1 MSGAATAGRRLIQ
14 HDIDWSPVA
23 GAVLWMP
30 ERYREPTLDEA
41 TALRILRCT
50 PRSFA
55 ALRDLGLEPGG
66 EPGDPRYD
74 ANDIRN
80 AALYSRSGR
89 TEVETALGA
98 ILSFLR
104 GSEAEL
110 FGERRWAWEMTP
122 APPAGGDTRDC
133 WVSPPVPEAFGGT
146 AGPSGTGTG
155 TGTIPAVRDGD
166 RVLVPDGETLRGS
179 MTTRG
184 RPASVAD
191 QPIRAITAEILDS
204 GVRWHHLSAGLKTDA
219 RAAFARGVGN
229 CDTLSTI
236 LAERLAGAGYAPR
249 TCRGWIIGITEVPHS
264 WVEVT
269 DGDGQ
274 IKVIDPS
281 LLLLARHSSLGSPD
295 FAPRALGAALSKI
308 APTRCPL
315 AEPIGRDADGA
326 RREVR
331 FACRPAAV
339 AAAARDR

>member
-1 MSGAATAGRRLIQ
+1 MSAAVTAGRRLIQ

-30 ERYREPTLDEA
+30 EQYREPTLDEA

-104 GSEAEL
+104 GSAAEL

-122 APPAGGDTRDC
+122 AAPQAGGPPGC
-133 WVSPPVPEAFGGT
+133 LVSPLTPEAFGGT
-146 AGPSGTGTG
+146 AGPAAAGQD
-155 TGTIPAVRDGD
+155 PAGPAGD
-166 RVLVPDGETLRGS
+166 RVLVPEGETLRGS

-191 QPIRAITAEILDS
+191 PAIRATTAEILDS

-219 RAAFARGVGN
+219 HAAFARGVGN
-229 CDTLSTI
+229 CDTLSTV
-236 LAERLAGAGYAPR
+236 LAERLAAAGYAPR
-249 TCRGWIIGITEVPHS
+249 TFRGWIIGITEVPHS

-269 DGDGQ
+269 DGDGEV
-274 IKVIDPS
+274 KVIDPS
-281 LLLLARHSSLGSPD
+281 LLLLARHSSLGSED
-295 FAPRALGAALSKI
+295 FAPRALGAALSRI

-315 AEPIGRDADGA
+315 AEPIGHGLDGA
-326 RREVR
+326 RRDVR